1 MVELSPSVCPTSSPS
16 LFLPSLFLPSF
27 PLLPLPPSS
36 SSPVLLVVAGR
47 RPRTSKRRLAR
58 RPLGGTPTGACSF
71 FIRPQGTVFL
81 YDSNEWKDHIAARLG
96 HYHRPAVYDL

>member
-1 MVELSPSVCPTSSPS
+1 MVELSLSVCSTSFS
-16 LFLPSLFLPSF
+16 LPPLSLPPLSLPPFF
-27 PLLPLPPSS
+27 PPSS

-58 RPLGGTPTGACSF
+58 RPLGGTPTGARSF

-81 YDSNEWKDHIAARLG
+81 YDSNERKDRIAARLG